1 MNKIP
6 LIRVPYW
13 DLEDLTLQKVLTN
26 PAYLVKSKYHI
37 DNLIATGVKK

>member
-26 PAYLVKSKYHI
+26 PDYLVKSKYHI